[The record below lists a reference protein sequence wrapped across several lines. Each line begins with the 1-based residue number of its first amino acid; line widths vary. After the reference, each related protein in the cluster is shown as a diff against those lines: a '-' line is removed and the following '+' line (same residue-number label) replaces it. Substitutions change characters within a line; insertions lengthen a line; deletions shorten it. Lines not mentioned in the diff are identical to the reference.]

1 MRWRSCARFA
11 GRLLLAASLSLAG
24 GTAWAA
30 CGPELAQLQ
39 AGLRQDMQPG
49 MLAAQL
55 LKGAVELVEPVLP
68 PLDGF
73 AALPLARD
81 TAGYGAAAWL
91 LERGLLPD
99 SWQAERFDAATW
111 QLMLGRFLAWYDL
124 EPPAGGFSGADLV
137 ADLAA
142 VLDLVGE
149 AVRPVAIVAHDDAD
163 TVQFVGVLWN
173 WTSYP
178 RLLVKR
184 VPAGSS
190 VAGGPEGL
198 LAGLGN
204 CAVTLDRYAL
214 APVDT
219 AWRLFVGSGESTM
232 YLLATDPARP
242 GLPLPVAQSGVMD
255 YLDFSGMEVAGSLE
269 FSAAFSGQEIGL
281 GAIIGMVTQLRT
293 NISPFAIARYLEVPP
308 LR

>member
-1 MRWRSCARFA
+1 MRRRSCARFA
-11 GRLLLAASLSLAG
+11 GRLLLAASLTFAG
-24 GTAWAA
+24 GTAVAA
-30 CGPELAQLQ
+30 CGPELSQLQ
-39 AGLRQDMQPG
+39 SGLPQDMQPG
-49 MLAAQL
+49 MRAAQL

-68 PLDGF
+68 PLNGF
-73 AALPLARD
+73 AVMPLAPE

-91 LERGLLPD
+91 LERDLLPD
-99 SWQAERFDAATW
+99 SWQADELDAETW
-111 QLMLGRFLAWYDL
+111 QQMLGRFLSWYDL
-124 EPPAGGFSGADLV
+124 DLPAGQFSGADPL
-137 ADLAA
+137 ADLTL

-149 AVRPVAIVAHDDAD
+149 SVRPVAIVAHDDARL
-163 TVQFVGVLWN
+163 VKFVGVLWN

-190 VAGGPEGL
+190 VADGPEGL
-198 LAGLGN
+198 LADLSN
-204 CAVTLDRYAL
+204 CAVSLDHYAL

-232 YLLATDPARP
+232 YLLATDPPRP
-242 GLPLPVAQSGVMD
+242 GLPLPVEQSGVMD
-255 YLDFSGMEVAGSLE
+255 YLDFTGVEVAGSLE

-281 GAIIGMVTQLRT
+281 GAILGMVTQLRT